1 MTQQNSTT
9 NWVIQGANGQMIK
22 VVQPSG
28 KPISG
33 IVTSVAGQPM
43 KIFKSPNSQEP
54 LQVYGTTGSSQQ
66 IIRTIAT
73 TPKFVTTK
81 GSTLQVSGIPKGTKT
96 FRLTPTQM
104 QSIKFVTQNNQKLQ
118 LSQNATAI
126 PIVQQTHTVQNKNNS
141 PPILQRKRAD
151 PIELDFVHD
160 SKRSRKSEKVGKG
173 LRHFSMKVCEK
184 VRKKGK
190 TTYNE
195 VADELVGE
203 FTSASSNNSLAD
215 QYDQKNIRR
224 RVYDALNV
232 LMAMNIISKEKKEI
246 RWIGLPTNSLQEC
259 MQLER
264 EKLKKIA
271 SIREKKKQL
280 QELILNQISFKNLAQ
295 RNREMEEINGP
306 PAPSSYIQLPFLI
319 ISTNK
324 KTEIDCSISNDK
336 KEYVFKF
343 NDKFEIKDDVEV
355 LKSIG
360 MLMGLESGKCTPE
373 NLERIKK
380 MVPKS
385 LESYVDQLAFGAAD
399 ETEALLDVEAPGT
412 SSMLTEDFVET
423 TLDEENSHQS
433 SSDPLSP
440 GAPDFSDD
448 EGDSDMSSDIELN

>member
-9 NWVIQGANGQMIK
+9 NWVIQGSNGQPQMIK
-22 VVQPSG
+22 VVQPGG
-28 KPISG
+28 KSISG
-33 IVTSVAGQPM
+33 IVTSAMSGQPV
-43 KIFKSPNSQEP
+43 KIFKSPTSQDS
-54 LQVYGTTGSSQQ
+54 V
-66 IIRTIAT
+66 
-73 TPKFVTTK
+73 
-81 GSTLQVSGIPKGTKT
+81 
-96 FRLTPTQM
+96 
-104 QSIKFVTQNNQKLQ
+104 QNNQKVQ
-118 LSQNATAI
+118 INQNSTTI
-126 PIVQQTHTVQNKNNS
+126 PIVQQAVQNQNKNNS

-151 PIELDFVHD
+151 PVELDFVPD

-203 FTSASSNNSLAD
+203 FTNATSNNSLAD
-215 QYDQKNIRR
+215 QQYDQKNIRR

-271 SIREKKKQL
+271 TIKEKKKQL

-295 RNREMEEINGP
+295 RNKESEKLNGP

-319 ISTNK
+319 VSTNK

-360 MLMGLESGKCTPE
+360 MLMGLDSGKCTPE
-373 NLERIKK
+373 NLEKMKR

-385 LESYVDQLAFGAAD
+385 LEDYVDQLAFGAAD
-399 ETEALLDVEAPGT
+399 EMDNLIESEVPGT
-412 SSMLTEDFVET
+412 STMLTTEDFVEA

-440 GAPDFSDD
+440 CAQDFSD
-448 EGDSDMSSDIELN
+448 EEADSDMSSDIELN